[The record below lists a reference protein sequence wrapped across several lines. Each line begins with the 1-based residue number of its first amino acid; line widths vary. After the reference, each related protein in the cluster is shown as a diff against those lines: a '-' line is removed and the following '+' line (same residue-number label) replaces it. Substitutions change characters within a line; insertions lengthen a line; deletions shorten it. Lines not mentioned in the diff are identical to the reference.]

1 MNVES
6 VIPIL
11 VGVALALDGVW
22 MMTGAR
28 FLLPIPRWNY
38 PGNTAGLRVIGA
50 GATIG
55 GVGIAAGS
63 GILAAYGPLS
73 AGFYVVAVG
82 VLGMTLGYGAAWWV
96 NHRARVPFPA
106 DLRHVGIRSARAS
119 SAPRSMALDMTED
132 LPIRDMQLRSWA
144 ESMVFRER
152 GQLRRLMR
160 AILSIQARRPMT
172 VPGYDERE
180 PPAEGAAV
188 PSRPKRPDPSLL
200 AAAELALPSDPD

>member
-82 VLGMTLGYGAAWWV
+82 VLGMTLCYGAAWWV
-96 NHRARVPFPA
+96 NHRARRPVSSLTHDTSAYVP
-106 DLRHVGIRSARAS
+106 HG
-119 SAPRSMALDMTED
+119 PR
-132 LPIRDMQLRSWA
+132 
-144 ESMVFRER
+144 
-152 GQLRRLMR
+152 
-160 AILSIQARRPMT
+160 
-172 VPGYDERE
+172 
-180 PPAEGAAV
+180 PPRVAW
-188 PSRPKRPDPSLL
+188 LL
-200 AAAELALPSDPD
+200 T

>member
-1 MNVES
+1 
-6 VIPIL
+6 
-11 VGVALALDGVW
+11 
-22 MMTGAR
+22 
-28 FLLPIPRWNY
+28 
-38 PGNTAGLRVIGA
+38 
-50 GATIG
+50 
-55 GVGIAAGS
+55 
-63 GILAAYGPLS
+63 
-73 AGFYVVAVG
+73 
-82 VLGMTLGYGAAWWV
+82 
-96 NHRARVPFPA
+96 
-106 DLRHVGIRSARAS
+106 
-119 SAPRSMALDMTED
+119 MALDMTED

-152 GQLRRLMR
+152 GRLRRLMR